1 MNKPEKKK
9 MSKAAFE
16 EHCYGL
22 AFVMPP
28 FVGFLIFMAFPIG
41 FALVASLT
49 KWTGTNDMLSNFVGL
64 QNYINLLQDAKFWK
78 VLLNTVIYMIG
89 IPLGMVLGL
98 VIAVGMN
105 RKIRGIK
112 ILRTMYYVPVISSLV
127 AVAILWMWVF
137 NYDYG
142 LLNSIIK
149 ALTGVHGPNWLG
161 DEFWV
166 KVSMIIFMTWKG
178 LGSSIILYLAG
189 LQGIPAD
196 YYEAARIDG
205 ASEFQIFKS
214 ITVPLVSPVTFYLL
228 ITGLINGFQVFVE
241 VLVMVPNGGLNYS
254 AATVV
259 FYLYE
264 KAFSNNQMGYASA
277 MAFLLATIIFI
288 ITAINFYG
296 QDKWVQTID

>member
-1 MNKPEKKK
+1 
-9 MSKAAFE
+9 
-16 EHCYGL
+16 
-22 AFVMPP
+22 MPP